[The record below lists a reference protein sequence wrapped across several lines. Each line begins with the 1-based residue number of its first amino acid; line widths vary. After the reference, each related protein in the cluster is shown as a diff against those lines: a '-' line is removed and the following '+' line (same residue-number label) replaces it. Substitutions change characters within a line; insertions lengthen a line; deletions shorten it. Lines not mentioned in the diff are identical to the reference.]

1 MLFQELRLPIRT
13 DLDWLVKL
21 SMKNRAF
28 IALVTIVIMVLGL
41 ISLNMLR
48 RELIPP
54 VELPSV
60 AVTATNPGA
69 SSEQMAQQ
77 VAEPI
82 ERQLTAVD
90 HVTST
95 SSNSGSNFSMI
106 NLEMEYGSDVFRA
119 ASQADTLLNSIE
131 EQLPEGTTTTTLSG
145 GSADIPA
152 MVVTMSSD
160 LSPSELDAGFEQA
173 ARSDIENIPGVARV
187 QLFGTTEE
195 IVRINPDDDALAERD
210 MDRSTITDALDDAGV
225 VLPGGNVTDNDQ
237 SLDISIG
244 KAFDN
249 VDDLAASLLPVEEGT
264 SVPLSD
270 VADIEQTQAEAESV
284 SRTNG
289 KDSITL
295 LVLPSNDA
303 NYIDL
308 SERVLDQLDKAA
320 AQMGSGTEFTV
331 VFDQAEFIED
341 AIAGLATEGM
351 WGLVLAILVIFV
363 FLLSIR
369 PTIITGITIP
379 LSVLFAFVGMLATGT
394 TVNMMSLA
402 GLMITIGRMVDDS
415 IVVIENIMRHLR
427 QASKTESK
435 VKTITRATGEVS
447 SAVISSTLVTVMVFV
462 PILLV
467 EGMAGELF
475 RPFALT
481 VVLAMIGSTLVALT
495 IVPVLAYWFMRN
507 KRIPGDQP
515 APLADTDI
523 GVTTNWLARI
533 YRPVITWTIKSR
545 VSRWV
550 TTLVALAVFV
560 GSILLVPAL
569 KVNLLGD
576 TGMNM
581 HAVTYTAPQGS
592 SLQHTSELSSE
603 IESEL
608 ADLEHVDTVQ
618 ADIGG
623 QAMMGMGPD
632 QASFT
637 VITDPGADQ
646 AAVENRIQRS
656 LDDWFAEHPNAG
668 EFQVEAGDGMMSSDT
683 VDIQLEA
690 LDEDDLGEASN
701 TLTTAF
707 EDLDEVARVES
718 DFEAAQPSLEIAPR
732 EEEIAQY
739 GMTVPEAM
747 AMIASHTTDFPIAKV
762 TIDDNELNVHMNP
775 ASAVDTVEDIEQL
788 DLFGIPLTDIAEVN
802 RVNIAPSITTLNS
815 IRTVTISV
823 TPESTDNVGATTAAL
838 TDTIDNANLPDG
850 VQTELAGV
858 AEEIDTTF
866 QQLALAMGAAILLIY
881 VILVWLLKSLVQP
894 LVLLVAIPFGATGM
908 ILALLLTGTPL
919 GATTLVGMLMLIGI
933 VVTNSIVLMDLINQY
948 RRRDTTLDKAII
960 AGAQNRIRPI
970 IMTAAAT
977 IGAMI
982 PPALGLSGQS
992 SFVSAPMSVAV
1003 IGGLI
1008 ASTLITLIIVPV
1020 LYRMTEGTAENLN
1033 ARQARREQDALG
1045 V

>member
-1 MLFQELRLPIRT
+1 M
-13 DLDWLVKL
+13 DWLVKL

-41 ISLNMLR
+41 VSLNMLR

-54 VELPSV
+54 VELPTV

-69 SSEQMAQQ
+69 SSEQMADQ

-90 HVTST
+90 NVTST
-95 SSNSGSNFSMI
+95 SSTSSSNFSMVT
-106 NLEMEYGSDVFRA
+106 LEMEYGSDVFRA
-119 ASQADTLLNSIE
+119 ASQTDTLLNSLDD
-131 EQLPEGTTTTTLSG
+131 QLPDGTTTTTLSG

-152 MVVTMSSD
+152 MVVTMSSE
-160 LSPSELDAGFEQA
+160 LPAAELDRRFEQS
-173 ARSDIENIPGVARV
+173 ARSDIENIPGIAQV
-187 QLFGTTEE
+187 QLFGANEE
-195 IVRINPDDDALAERD
+195 IVRLSPDDDALEAEGL
-210 MDRSTITDALDDAGV
+210 DRSAIVDALEDAGV
-225 VLPGGNVTDNDQ
+225 VFPGGNVTDDHQ

-244 KAFDN
+244 NAFDD
-249 VDDLAASLLPVEEGT
+249 VDDMAATLIPVDEGA
-264 SVPLSD
+264 PIQLSE
-270 VADIEQTQAEAESV
+270 VAEVEQTEAEAESL

-289 KDSITL
+289 NEAITL

-303 NYIDL
+303 NFIEV
-308 SERVLDQLDKAA
+308 SEQALAEMDEAA
-320 AQMGSGTEFTV
+320 QQMGSGTEFTV

-341 AIAGLATEGM
+341 AIAGLANEGL
-351 WGLVLAILVIFV
+351 WGLALAVLVIFV

-427 QASKTESK
+427 QAPKGESK
-435 VKTITRATGEVS
+435 AKTITRATGEVS
-447 SAVISSTLVTVMVFV
+447 SAVISSTVVTVMVFV

-481 VVLAMIGSTLVALT
+481 VVLAMVGSTIVALT

-507 KRIPGDQP
+507 QRIRGDKAAQMT
-515 APLADTDI
+515 DTDI
-523 GVTTNWLARI
+523 RVTTNWMARL
-533 YRPVITWTIKSR
+533 YRPIIAWTIKSR
-545 VSRWV
+545 GTRW
-550 TTLVALAVFV
+550 TTAVVALGVFV
-560 GSILLVPAL
+560 GSLALVPAL
-569 KVNLLGD
+569 KVNLLAD

-592 SLQHTSELSSE
+592 TLQRTSELSRE
-603 IESEL
+603 LEEEL
-608 ADLEHVDTVQ
+608 AEVEQVDTVQ

-623 QAMMGMGPD
+623 GMMGSGPD

-637 VITDPGADQ
+637 LITDPGADQ
-646 AAVENRIQRS
+646 SEAETNIQS
-656 LDDWFAEHPNAG
+656 TLDAYFEDNPQAG
-668 EFQVEAGDGMMSSDT
+668 EFRLEAGGGMMGSDT
-683 VDIQLEA
+683 VDIQLDA
-690 LDEDDLGEASN
+690 LDEADLAEATE
-701 TLTTAF
+701 TLSATF
-707 EDLDEVARVES
+707 EDLDDVARVES
-718 DFEAAQPSLEIAPR
+718 DFEAAAPSLEIVPIEA
-732 EEEIAQY
+732 EIADY

-747 AMIASHTTDFPIAKV
+747 GLIASHTTDFPVAEV
-762 TIDDNELNVHMNP
+762 TIDDTELNVHMDS
-775 ASAVDTVEDIEQL
+775 ASPVETVEDIEEL

-802 RVNIAPSITTLNS
+802 RVNIAPSVSTINS
-815 IRTVTISV
+815 VRTVTISV
-823 TPESTDNVGATTAAL
+823 TPQSTDDVGAATTALNEAIDQAAL
-838 TDTIDNANLPDG
+838 PEG
-850 VQTELAGV
+850 VQAEVGGV

-866 QQLALAMGAAILLIY
+866 EQLALAMAAAVLLIY
-881 VILVWLLKSLVQP
+881 VVLVWLLKSLIQP

-908 ILALLLTGTPL
+908 ILALLITGTPL

-948 RRRDTTLDKAII
+948 RRRDANLDQAII
-960 AGAQNRIRPI
+960 AGAQNRVRPI

-982 PPALGLSGQS
+982 PPALGLAGQS
-992 SFVSAPMSVAV
+992 SFVSAPMSIAV

-1008 ASTLITLIIVPV
+1008 ASTLITLVIVPV
-1020 LYRMTEGTAENLN
+1020 LYRMTEGTAQRLN
-1033 ARQARREQDALG
+1033 ERQARREQEALTN
-1045 V
+1045 

>member
-1 MLFQELRLPIRT
+1 M
-13 DLDWLVKL
+13 DWLVKL

-41 ISLNMLR
+41 VSLNMLR

-54 VELPSV
+54 VELPTV

-69 SSEQMAQQ
+69 SSEQMADQ

-90 HVTST
+90 NVTST
-95 SSNSGSNFSMI
+95 SSTSSSNFSLVT
-106 NLEMEYGSDVFRA
+106 LEMEYGSDVFRA
-119 ASQADTLLNSIE
+119 ASQTDTLLNSLDD
-131 EQLPEGTTTTTLSG
+131 QLPDGTTTTTLSG

-152 MVVTMSSD
+152 MVVTMSSE
-160 LSPSELDAGFEQA
+160 LPAAELDRRFEQS
-173 ARSDIENIPGVARV
+173 ARSDIENIPGIAQV
-187 QLFGTTEE
+187 QLFGANEE
-195 IVRINPDDDALAERD
+195 IVRLSPDDDALEAEGL
-210 MDRSTITDALDDAGV
+210 DRSAIVDALEDAGV
-225 VLPGGNVTDNDQ
+225 VFPGGNVTDDHQ

-244 KAFDN
+244 NAFDD
-249 VDDLAASLLPVEEGT
+249 VDDMAATLIPVDEGA
-264 SVPLSD
+264 PIQLSE
-270 VADIEQTQAEAESV
+270 VTEVEQTEAEAESL

-289 KDSITL
+289 NEAITL

-303 NYIDL
+303 NFIEV
-308 SERVLDQLDKAA
+308 SEQALAEMDEAA
-320 AQMGSGTEFTV
+320 QQMGSGTEFTV

-341 AIAGLATEGM
+341 AIAGLANEGL
-351 WGLVLAILVIFV
+351 WGLALAVLVIFV

-427 QASKTESK
+427 QAPKGESK
-435 VKTITRATGEVS
+435 AKTITRATGEVS
-447 SAVISSTLVTVMVFV
+447 SAVISSTVVTVMVFV

-481 VVLAMIGSTLVALT
+481 VVLAMVGSTIVALT

-507 KRIPGDQP
+507 QRIRGDKAAQMT
-515 APLADTDI
+515 DTDI
-523 GVTTNWLARI
+523 RVTTNWMARL
-533 YRPVITWTIKSR
+533 YRPIIAWTIKSR
-545 VSRWV
+545 GTRW
-550 TTLVALAVFV
+550 TTAVVALGVFV
-560 GSILLVPAL
+560 GSVALVPAL

-592 SLQHTSELSSE
+592 TLQRTSELSRE
-603 IESEL
+603 LEEEL
-608 ADLEHVDTVQ
+608 AEVEQVDTVQ

-623 QAMMGMGPD
+623 GMMGSGPD

-637 VITDPGADQ
+637 LITDPGADQ
-646 AAVENRIQRS
+646 TEVATNIQAT
-656 LDDWFAEHPNAG
+656 LDAYFEDHPEAG
-668 EFQVEAGDGMMSSDT
+668 EFQLEAGGGMMGSDT

-690 LDEDDLGEASN
+690 LDEADLAEATQ
-701 TLTTAF
+701 TLSATF
-707 EDLDEVARVES
+707 EDLDDVARVES
-718 DFEAAQPSLEIAPR
+718 DFEAAAQSLEIVPI
-732 EEEIAQY
+732 EEEIADY

-747 AMIASHTTDFPIAKV
+747 GLIASHTTDFPVAEV
-762 TIDDNELNVHMNP
+762 TIDDTELNVHMDS
-775 ASAVDTVEDIEQL
+775 ASPVETVEDIEEL

-802 RVNIAPSITTLNS
+802 RVNIAPSVSTINS
-815 IRTVTISV
+815 VRTVTISV
-823 TPESTDNVGATTAAL
+823 TPQSTDDVGAATTALYEAIDQAAL
-838 TDTIDNANLPDG
+838 PEG
-850 VQTELAGV
+850 VQAEVGGV

-866 QQLALAMGAAILLIY
+866 EQLALAMAAAVLLIY
-881 VILVWLLKSLVQP
+881 VVLVWLLKSLIQP

-908 ILALLLTGTPL
+908 ILALLVTGTPL

-948 RRRDTTLDKAII
+948 RRRDANLDQAII
-960 AGAQNRIRPI
+960 AGAQNRVRPI

-982 PPALGLSGQS
+982 PPALGLAGQS
-992 SFVSAPMSVAV
+992 SFVSAPMSIAV
-1003 IGGLI
+1003 IGGLV
-1008 ASTLITLIIVPV
+1008 ASTLITLVIVPV
-1020 LYRMTEGTAENLN
+1020 LYRMTEGTAQRLN
-1033 ARQARREQDALG
+1033 ERQARREKEALTN
-1045 V
+1045 

>member
-1 MLFQELRLPIRT
+1 
-13 DLDWLVKL
+13 
-21 SMKNRAF
+21 MKNRAF

-41 ISLNMLR
+41 VSLNMLR

-54 VELPSV
+54 VELPTI

-69 SSEQMAQQ
+69 SSEQMADQ

-90 HVTST
+90 NVTST
-95 SSNSGSNFSMI
+95 SSTSSSNFSMVT
-106 NLEMEYGSDVFRA
+106 LEMEYGSDVFRA
-119 ASQADTLLNSIE
+119 ASQTDTLLNSLDD
-131 EQLPEGTTTTTLSG
+131 QLPDGTTTTTLSG

-152 MVVTMSSD
+152 MVVTMSSE
-160 LSPSELDAGFEQA
+160 LPAAELDRRFEQS
-173 ARSDIENIPGVARV
+173 ARSDIENIPGIAQV
-187 QLFGTTEE
+187 QLFGANEE
-195 IVRINPDDDALAERD
+195 IVRLSPDDDALEAEGL
-210 MDRSTITDALDDAGV
+210 DRSAIVDALEDAGV
-225 VLPGGNVTDNDQ
+225 VFPGGNVTDDHQ

-244 KAFDN
+244 NAFDD
-249 VDDLAASLLPVEEGT
+249 VDDMAATLIPVDEGA
-264 SVPLSD
+264 PIQLSE
-270 VADIEQTQAEAESV
+270 VTEVEQTEAEAESL

-289 KDSITL
+289 NEAITL

-303 NYIDL
+303 NFIEV
-308 SERVLDQLDKAA
+308 SEQALAEMDEAA
-320 AQMGSGTEFTV
+320 QQMGSGTEFTV

-341 AIAGLATEGM
+341 AIAGLANEGL
-351 WGLVLAILVIFV
+351 WGLALAVLVIFV

-427 QASKTESK
+427 QAPKGESK
-435 VKTITRATGEVS
+435 AKTITRATGEVS
-447 SAVISSTLVTVMVFV
+447 SAVISSTVVTVMVFV

-481 VVLAMIGSTLVALT
+481 VVLAMVGSTIVALT

-507 KRIPGDQP
+507 QRIRGDKAAQMT
-515 APLADTDI
+515 DTDI
-523 GVTTNWLARI
+523 RVTTNWMARL
-533 YRPVITWTIKSR
+533 YRPIIAWTIKSR
-545 VSRWV
+545 GTRW
-550 TTLVALAVFV
+550 TTAVVALGVFV
-560 GSILLVPAL
+560 GSLALVPAL
-569 KVNLLGD
+569 KVNLLAD

-592 SLQHTSELSSE
+592 TLQRTSELSRE
-603 IESEL
+603 LEEEL
-608 ADLEHVDTVQ
+608 AEVEQVDTVQ

-623 QAMMGMGPD
+623 GMMGSGPD

-637 VITDPGADQ
+637 LITDPGADQ
-646 AAVENRIQRS
+646 SEAETNIQS
-656 LDDWFAEHPNAG
+656 TLDAYFEDNPQAG
-668 EFQVEAGDGMMSSDT
+668 EFRLEAGGGMMGSDT
-683 VDIQLEA
+683 VDIQLDA
-690 LDEDDLGEASN
+690 LDEADLAEATE
-701 TLTTAF
+701 TLSATF
-707 EDLDEVARVES
+707 EDLDDVARVES
-718 DFEAAQPSLEIAPR
+718 DFEAAAPSLEIVPI
-732 EEEIAQY
+732 EEEIADY

-747 AMIASHTTDFPIAKV
+747 GLIASHTTDFPVAEV
-762 TIDDNELNVHMNP
+762 TIDDTELNVHMDS
-775 ASAVDTVEDIEQL
+775 ASPVETVEDIEEL

-802 RVNIAPSITTLNS
+802 RVNIAPSVTTINS
-815 IRTVTISV
+815 VRTVTISV
-823 TPESTDNVGATTAAL
+823 TPQSTDDVGAATTALNEAIDQAAL
-838 TDTIDNANLPDG
+838 PEG
-850 VQTELAGV
+850 VQAEVGGV

-866 QQLALAMGAAILLIY
+866 EQLALAMAAAVLLIY
-881 VILVWLLKSLVQP
+881 VVLVWLLKSLIQP

-908 ILALLLTGTPL
+908 ILALLVTGTPL

-948 RRRDTTLDKAII
+948 RRRDANLDQAII
-960 AGAQNRIRPI
+960 AGAQNRVRPI

-982 PPALGLSGQS
+982 PPALGLAGQS
-992 SFVSAPMSVAV
+992 SFVSAPMSIAV
-1003 IGGLI
+1003 IGGLV
-1008 ASTLITLIIVPV
+1008 ASTLITLVIVPV
-1020 LYRMTEGTAENLN
+1020 LYRMTEGTAQRLN
-1033 ARQARREQDALG
+1033 ERQARREKEALTN
-1045 V
+1045 

>member
-1 MLFQELRLPIRT
+1 M
-13 DLDWLVKL
+13 DWLVKL

-90 HVTST
+90 NVTST
-95 SSNSGSNFSMI
+95 SSTSGSNFSMVT
-106 NLEMEYGSDVFRA
+106 LEMDYGSDVFRA
-119 ASQADTLLNSIE
+119 ASQTDTLLNSLE
-131 EQLPEGTTTTTLSG
+131 DQLPDGTTTTTLSG

-152 MVVTMSSD
+152 MVVTMSSE
-160 LSPSELDAGFEQA
+160 LSAAELDRRFEQS
-173 ARSDIENIPGVARV
+173 ARSDIENIPGVAQV
-187 QLFGTTEE
+187 QMFGANEE
-195 IVRINPDDDALAERD
+195 IVRLSPDDDALTEHGL
-210 MDRSTITDALDDAGV
+210 DRAAIVDALEDAGV
-225 VLPGGNVTDNDQ
+225 VMPGGSVTDEHQD
-237 SLDISIG
+237 LDISIG
-244 KAFDN
+244 SAFDD
-249 VDDLAASLLPVEEGT
+249 VDDLAATLIPVDDGT
-264 SVPLSD
+264 PIQLSE
-270 VADIEQTQAEAESV
+270 VADVERTEAEAETL

-289 KDSITL
+289 NEAITL
-295 LVLPSNDA
+295 LVMPSSDA
-303 NYIDL
+303 NFIEL
-308 SERVLDQLDKAA
+308 SEQALAEMDEAA
-320 AQMGSGTEFTV
+320 EQMGANTEFTV

-341 AIAGLATEGM
+341 AIAGLANEGM
-351 WGLVLAILVIFV
+351 WGLVLAVIVIFV

-427 QASKTESK
+427 QAPQGESK
-435 VKTITRATGEVS
+435 AKTITRATGEVS
-447 SAVISSTLVTVMVFV
+447 SAVISSTVVTVMVFV

-481 VVLAMIGSTLVALT
+481 VVLAMIGSTIVALT

-507 KRIPGDQP
+507 QRIRGDQAVQMP
-515 APLADTDI
+515 DTDI
-523 GVTTNWLARI
+523 QVTTNWMARF
-533 YRPVITWTIKSR
+533 YRPIIAWTIKSR
-545 VSRWV
+545 GTRW
-550 TTLVALAVFV
+550 TTAVVALGVFV
-560 GSILLVPAL
+560 GSLALVPAL

-581 HAVTYTAPQGS
+581 HMVTYTAPQGS
-592 SLQHTSELSSE
+592 SLDRTSALAAD
-603 IESEL
+603 IEEEL
-608 ADLEHVDTVQ
+608 AEVEQVDTVQ

-623 QAMMGMGPD
+623 QAMMGMGPE

-637 VITDPGADQ
+637 LITDPGADQ
-646 AAVENRIQRS
+646 TAAEANIQS
-656 LDDWFAEHPNAG
+656 TLDAYFEQHPDAG
-668 EFQVEAGDGMMSSDT
+668 EFQLEAGGGMMGSDT
-683 VDIQLEA
+683 IDVQLDA
-690 LDEDDLGEASN
+690 LDEDDLAEATE
-701 TLTTAF
+701 TLSTAF
-707 EDLDEVARVES
+707 SDLDDVARVES
-718 DFEAAQPSLEIAPR
+718 DFEAAQPSLEIVPL
-732 EEEIAQY
+732 EDEIAEY

-747 AMIASHTTDFPIAKV
+747 GMIASHTTDFPVAEV
-762 TIDDNELNVHMNP
+762 TLDDTELNVHMDS
-775 ASAVDTVEDIEQL
+775 ASAVETVEDIEQL

-802 RVNIAPSITTLNS
+802 RVNIAPSISTLDS
-815 IRTVTISV
+815 IRTITISV
-823 TPESTDNVGATTAAL
+823 TPESSDNVGATTTAL
-838 TDTIDNANLPDG
+838 TDAIDAADLPDG

-858 AEEIDTTF
+858 AEEIDNTF
-866 QQLALAMGAAILLIY
+866 EQLALAMAAAILLIY
-881 VILVWLLKSLVQP
+881 VVLVWLLKSLIQP
-894 LVLLVAIPFGATGM
+894 LILLVAIPFGATGM
-908 ILALLLTGTPL
+908 IVALLITGTPL

-948 RRRDTTLDKAII
+948 RKRDASLNQAIV
-960 AGAQNRIRPI
+960 AGAQNRVRPI

-982 PPALGLSGQS
+982 PPALGLAGQS
-992 SFVSAPMSVAV
+992 SFVSAPMSIAV

-1008 ASTLITLIIVPV
+1008 ASTLITLVIVPV
-1020 LYRMTEGTAENLN
+1020 LYRMTEGTAQRISQ
-1033 ARQARREQDALG
+1033 RQARREQEALNA
-1045 V
+1045 

>member
-1 MLFQELRLPIRT
+1 
-13 DLDWLVKL
+13 
-21 SMKNRAF
+21 MKNRAF

-41 ISLNMLR
+41 VSLNMLR

-54 VELPSV
+54 VELPTI

-69 SSEQMAQQ
+69 SSEQMADQ

-90 HVTST
+90 NVTST
-95 SSNSGSNFSMI
+95 SSTSSSNFSMVT
-106 NLEMEYGSDVFRA
+106 LEMEYGSDVFRA
-119 ASQADTLLNSIE
+119 ASQTDTLLNSLDD
-131 EQLPEGTTTTTLSG
+131 QRPDGTTTTPLSG

-152 MVVTMSSD
+152 MVVTMSSE
-160 LSPSELDAGFEQA
+160 LPAAELDRRFEQS
-173 ARSDIENIPGVARV
+173 ARSDIENIPGIAQV
-187 QLFGTTEE
+187 QLFGANEE
-195 IVRINPDDDALAERD
+195 IVRLSPDDDALEAEGL
-210 MDRSTITDALDDAGV
+210 DRSAIVDALEDAGV
-225 VLPGGNVTDNDQ
+225 VFPGGNVTDDHQ

-244 KAFDN
+244 NAFDD
-249 VDDLAASLLPVEEGT
+249 VDDMAATLIPVDEGA
-264 SVPLSD
+264 PIQLSE
-270 VADIEQTQAEAESV
+270 VTEVEQTEAEAESL

-289 KDSITL
+289 NEAITL

-303 NYIDL
+303 NFIEV
-308 SERVLDQLDKAA
+308 SEQALAEMDEAA
-320 AQMGSGTEFTV
+320 QQMGSGTEFTV

-341 AIAGLATEGM
+341 AIAGLANEGL
-351 WGLVLAILVIFV
+351 WGLALAVLVIFV

-427 QASKTESK
+427 QAPKGESK
-435 VKTITRATGEVS
+435 AKTITRATGEVS
-447 SAVISSTLVTVMVFV
+447 SAVISSTVVTVMVFV

-481 VVLAMIGSTLVALT
+481 VVLAMVGSTIVALT

-507 KRIPGDQP
+507 QRIRGDKAAQMT
-515 APLADTDI
+515 DTDI
-523 GVTTNWLARI
+523 RVTTNWMARL
-533 YRPVITWTIKSR
+533 YRPIIAWTIKSR
-545 VSRWV
+545 GTRW
-550 TTLVALAVFV
+550 TTAVVALGVFV
-560 GSILLVPAL
+560 GSLALVPAL
-569 KVNLLGD
+569 KVNLLAD

-592 SLQHTSELSSE
+592 TLQRTSELSRE
-603 IESEL
+603 LEEEL
-608 ADLEHVDTVQ
+608 AEVEQVDTVQ

-623 QAMMGMGPD
+623 GMMGSGPD

-637 VITDPGADQ
+637 LITDPGADQ
-646 AAVENRIQRS
+646 SEAETNIQS
-656 LDDWFAEHPNAG
+656 TLDAYFEDNPQAG
-668 EFQVEAGDGMMSSDT
+668 EFRLEAGGGMMGSDT
-683 VDIQLEA
+683 VDIQLDA
-690 LDEDDLGEASN
+690 LDEADLAEATQ
-701 TLTTAF
+701 TLSATF
-707 EDLDEVARVES
+707 EDLDDVARVES
-718 DFEAAQPSLEIAPR
+718 DFEAAAQSLEIVPI
-732 EEEIAQY
+732 EEEIADY
-739 GMTVPEAM
+739 GMPVPEAM
-747 AMIASHTTDFPIAKV
+747 GLIASHTTDFPVAEV
-762 TIDDNELNVHMNP
+762 TIDDTELNVHMDS
-775 ASAVDTVEDIEQL
+775 ASPVETVEDIEGL

-802 RVNIAPSITTLNS
+802 RVNIAPSVTTINS
-815 IRTVTISV
+815 VRTVTISV
-823 TPESTDNVGATTAAL
+823 TPQSTDDVGAATTALNEAIDQAAL
-838 TDTIDNANLPDG
+838 PEG
-850 VQTELAGV
+850 VQAEVGGV

-866 QQLALAMGAAILLIY
+866 EQLALAMAAAVLLIY
-881 VILVWLLKSLVQP
+881 VVLVWLLKSLIQP

-908 ILALLLTGTPL
+908 ILALLVTGTPL

-948 RRRDTTLDKAII
+948 RRRDANLDQAII
-960 AGAQNRIRPI
+960 AGAQNRVRPI

-982 PPALGLSGQS
+982 PPALGLAGQS
-992 SFVSAPMSVAV
+992 SFVSAPMSIAV

-1008 ASTLITLIIVPV
+1008 ASTLITLVIVPV
-1020 LYRMTEGTAENLN
+1020 LYRMTEGTAQRLN
-1033 ARQARREQDALG
+1033 ERQARREQEALTN
-1045 V
+1045 

>member
-1 MLFQELRLPIRT
+1 M
-13 DLDWLVKL
+13 DWLVKL

-41 ISLNMLR
+41 VSLNMLR

-54 VELPSV
+54 VELPTI

-69 SSEQMAQQ
+69 SSEQMADQ

-90 HVTST
+90 NVTST
-95 SSNSGSNFSMI
+95 SSTSSSNFSMVT
-106 NLEMEYGSDVFRA
+106 LEMEYGSDVFRA
-119 ASQADTLLNSIE
+119 ASQTDTLLNSLDD
-131 EQLPEGTTTTTLSG
+131 QLPDGTTTTTLSG

-152 MVVTMSSD
+152 MVVTMSSE
-160 LSPSELDAGFEQA
+160 LPAAELDRRFEQS
-173 ARSDIENIPGVARV
+173 ARSDIENIPGIAQV
-187 QLFGTTEE
+187 QLFGANEE
-195 IVRINPDDDALAERD
+195 IVRLSPDDDALEAEGL
-210 MDRSTITDALDDAGV
+210 DRSAIVDALEDAGV
-225 VLPGGNVTDNDQ
+225 VFPGGNVTDDHQ

-244 KAFDN
+244 NAFDD
-249 VDDLAASLLPVEEGT
+249 VDDMAATLIPVDEGA
-264 SVPLSD
+264 PIQLSE
-270 VADIEQTQAEAESV
+270 VTEVKQTEAEAESL

-289 KDSITL
+289 NEAITL

-303 NYIDL
+303 NFIEV
-308 SERVLDQLDKAA
+308 SEQALAEMDEAA
-320 AQMGSGTEFTV
+320 QQMGSGTEFTV

-341 AIAGLATEGM
+341 AIAGLANEGL
-351 WGLVLAILVIFV
+351 WGLALAVLVIFV

-427 QASKTESK
+427 QAPKGESK
-435 VKTITRATGEVS
+435 AKTITRATGEVS
-447 SAVISSTLVTVMVFV
+447 SAVISSTVVTVMVFV

-481 VVLAMIGSTLVALT
+481 VVLAMVGSTIVALT

-507 KRIPGDQP
+507 QRIRGDKAAQMT
-515 APLADTDI
+515 DTDI
-523 GVTTNWLARI
+523 RVTTNWMARL
-533 YRPVITWTIKSR
+533 YRPIIAWTIKSR
-545 VSRWV
+545 GTRW
-550 TTLVALAVFV
+550 TTAVVALGVFV
-560 GSILLVPAL
+560 GSLALVPAL
-569 KVNLLGD
+569 KVNLLAD

-592 SLQHTSELSSE
+592 TLQRTSELSRE
-603 IESEL
+603 LEEEL
-608 ADLEHVDTVQ
+608 AEVEQVDTVQ

-623 QAMMGMGPD
+623 GMMGSGPD

-637 VITDPGADQ
+637 LITDPGADQ
-646 AAVENRIQRS
+646 TEVATNIQAT
-656 LDDWFAEHPNAG
+656 LDAYFEDHPEAG
-668 EFQVEAGDGMMSSDT
+668 EFQLEAGGGMMGSDT

-690 LDEDDLGEASN
+690 LDEADLAEATQ
-701 TLTTAF
+701 TLSATF
-707 EDLDEVARVES
+707 EDLDDVARVES
-718 DFEAAQPSLEIAPR
+718 DFEAAAQSLEIVPI
-732 EEEIAQY
+732 EEEIADY

-747 AMIASHTTDFPIAKV
+747 GLIASHTTDFPVAEV
-762 TIDDNELNVHMNP
+762 TIDDTELNVHMDS
-775 ASAVDTVEDIEQL
+775 ASPVETVEDIEEL
-788 DLFGIPLTDIAEVN
+788 DLFGIPLTNIAEVN
-802 RVNIAPSITTLNS
+802 RVNIAPSVSTINS
-815 IRTVTISV
+815 VRTVTISV
-823 TPESTDNVGATTAAL
+823 TPQSTDDVGAATTALNEAIDQAAL
-838 TDTIDNANLPDG
+838 PEG
-850 VQTELAGV
+850 VQAEVGGV

-866 QQLALAMGAAILLIY
+866 EQLALAMAAAVLLIY
-881 VILVWLLKSLVQP
+881 VVLVWLLKSLIQP

-908 ILALLLTGTPL
+908 ILALLVTGTPL

-948 RRRDTTLDKAII
+948 RRRDANLDQAII
-960 AGAQNRIRPI
+960 AGAQNRVRPI

-982 PPALGLSGQS
+982 PPALGLAGQS
-992 SFVSAPMSVAV
+992 SFVSAPMSIAV

-1008 ASTLITLIIVPV
+1008 ASTLITLVIVPV
-1020 LYRMTEGTAENLN
+1020 LYRMTEGTAQRLN
-1033 ARQARREQDALG
+1033 ERQARREQEALTN
-1045 V
+1045 

>member
-1 MLFQELRLPIRT
+1 M
-13 DLDWLVKL
+13 DWLVKL

-41 ISLNMLR
+41 VSLNMLR

-54 VELPSV
+54 VELPTI

-69 SSEQMAQQ
+69 SSEQMADQ

-90 HVTST
+90 NVTST
-95 SSNSGSNFSMI
+95 SSTSSSNFSMVT
-106 NLEMEYGSDVFRA
+106 LEMEYGSDVFRA
-119 ASQADTLLNSIE
+119 ASQTDTLLNSLDD
-131 EQLPEGTTTTTLSG
+131 QLPDGTTTTTLSG

-152 MVVTMSSD
+152 MVVTMSSE
-160 LSPSELDAGFEQA
+160 LPAAELDRRFEQS
-173 ARSDIENIPGVARV
+173 ARSDIENIPGIAQV
-187 QLFGTTEE
+187 QLFGANEE
-195 IVRINPDDDALAERD
+195 IVRLSPDDDALEAEGL
-210 MDRSTITDALDDAGV
+210 DRSAIVDALEDAGV
-225 VLPGGNVTDNDQ
+225 VFPGGNVTDDHQ

-244 KAFDN
+244 NAFDD
-249 VDDLAASLLPVEEGT
+249 VDDMAATLIPVDEGA
-264 SVPLSD
+264 PIQLSE
-270 VADIEQTQAEAESV
+270 VTEVEQTEAEAESL

-289 KDSITL
+289 NEAITL

-303 NYIDL
+303 NFIEV
-308 SERVLDQLDKAA
+308 SEQALAEMDEAA
-320 AQMGSGTEFTV
+320 QQMGSGTEFTV

-341 AIAGLATEGM
+341 AIAGLANEGL
-351 WGLVLAILVIFV
+351 WGLALAVLVIFV

-427 QASKTESK
+427 QAPKGESK
-435 VKTITRATGEVS
+435 AKTITRATGEVS
-447 SAVISSTLVTVMVFV
+447 SAVISSTVVTVMVFV

-481 VVLAMIGSTLVALT
+481 VVLAMVGSTIVALT

-507 KRIPGDQP
+507 QRIRGDKAAQMT
-515 APLADTDI
+515 DTDI
-523 GVTTNWLARI
+523 RVTTNWMARL
-533 YRPVITWTIKSR
+533 YRPIIAWTIKSR
-545 VSRWV
+545 GTRW
-550 TTLVALAVFV
+550 TTAVVALGVFV
-560 GSILLVPAL
+560 GSVALVPAL

-592 SLQHTSELSSE
+592 TLERTSELSRE
-603 IESEL
+603 LEEEL
-608 ADLEHVDTVQ
+608 AEVEQVDTVQ

-623 QAMMGMGPD
+623 GMMGSGPD

-637 VITDPGADQ
+637 LITDPGADQ
-646 AAVENRIQRS
+646 TEVATNIQAT
-656 LDDWFAEHPNAG
+656 LDAYFEDHPEAG
-668 EFQVEAGDGMMSSDT
+668 EFQLEAGGGMMGSDT

-690 LDEDDLGEASN
+690 LDEADLAEATQ
-701 TLTTAF
+701 TLSATF
-707 EDLDEVARVES
+707 EDLDDVARVES
-718 DFEAAQPSLEIAPR
+718 DFEAAAQSLEIVPI
-732 EEEIAQY
+732 EEEIADY

-747 AMIASHTTDFPIAKV
+747 GLIASHTTDFPVAEV
-762 TIDDNELNVHMNP
+762 TIDDTELNVHMDS
-775 ASAVDTVEDIEQL
+775 ASPVETVEDIEEL

-802 RVNIAPSITTLNS
+802 RVNIAPSVSTINS
-815 IRTVTISV
+815 VRTVTISV
-823 TPESTDNVGATTAAL
+823 TPQSTDDVGAATTALNEAIDQAAL
-838 TDTIDNANLPDG
+838 PEG
-850 VQTELAGV
+850 VQAEVGGV

-866 QQLALAMGAAILLIY
+866 EQLALAMAAAVLLIY
-881 VILVWLLKSLVQP
+881 VVLVWLLKSLIQP

-908 ILALLLTGTPL
+908 ILALLITGTPL

-948 RRRDTTLDKAII
+948 RRRDANLDQAII
-960 AGAQNRIRPI
+960 AGAQNRVRPI

-982 PPALGLSGQS
+982 PPALGLAGQS
-992 SFVSAPMSVAV
+992 SFVSAPMSIAV

-1008 ASTLITLIIVPV
+1008 ASTLITLVIVPV
-1020 LYRMTEGTAENLN
+1020 LYRMTEGTAQRLN
-1033 ARQARREQDALG
+1033 ERQARREQEALTN
-1045 V
+1045 

>member
-1 MLFQELRLPIRT
+1 M
-13 DLDWLVKL
+13 DWLVKL

-41 ISLNMLR
+41 VSLNMLR

-54 VELPSV
+54 VELPTI

-69 SSEQMAQQ
+69 SSEQMADQ

-90 HVTST
+90 NVTST
-95 SSNSGSNFSMI
+95 SSTSSSNFSMVT
-106 NLEMEYGSDVFRA
+106 LEMEYGSDVFRA
-119 ASQADTLLNSIE
+119 ASQTDTLLNSLDD
-131 EQLPEGTTTTTLSG
+131 QLPDGTTTTTLSG

-152 MVVTMSSD
+152 MVVTMSSE
-160 LSPSELDAGFEQA
+160 LPAAELDRRFEQS
-173 ARSDIENIPGVARV
+173 ARSDIENIPGIAQV
-187 QLFGTTEE
+187 QLFGANEE
-195 IVRINPDDDALAERD
+195 IVRLSPDDDALEAEGL
-210 MDRSTITDALDDAGV
+210 DRSAIVDALEDAGV
-225 VLPGGNVTDNDQ
+225 VFPGGNVTDDHQ

-244 KAFDN
+244 NAFDD
-249 VDDLAASLLPVEEGT
+249 VDDMAATLIPVDEGA
-264 SVPLSD
+264 PIQLSE
-270 VADIEQTQAEAESV
+270 VTEVEQTEAEAESL

-289 KDSITL
+289 NEAITL

-303 NYIDL
+303 NFIEV
-308 SERVLDQLDKAA
+308 SEQALAEMDEAA
-320 AQMGSGTEFTV
+320 QQMGSGTEFTV

-341 AIAGLATEGM
+341 AIAGLANEGL
-351 WGLVLAILVIFV
+351 WGLALAVLVIFV

-427 QASKTESK
+427 QAPKGESK
-435 VKTITRATGEVS
+435 AKTITRATGEVS
-447 SAVISSTLVTVMVFV
+447 SAVISSTVVTVMVFV

-481 VVLAMIGSTLVALT
+481 VVLAMVGSTIVALT

-507 KRIPGDQP
+507 QRIRGDKAAQMT
-515 APLADTDI
+515 DTDI
-523 GVTTNWLARI
+523 RVTTNWMARL
-533 YRPVITWTIKSR
+533 YRPIIAWTIKSR
-545 VSRWV
+545 GTRW
-550 TTLVALAVFV
+550 TTAVVALGVFV
-560 GSILLVPAL
+560 GSLALVPAL
-569 KVNLLGD
+569 KVNLLAD

-592 SLQHTSELSSE
+592 TLQRTSELSRE
-603 IESEL
+603 LEEEL
-608 ADLEHVDTVQ
+608 AEVEQVDTVQ

-623 QAMMGMGPD
+623 GMMGSGPD

-637 VITDPGADQ
+637 LITDPGADQ
-646 AAVENRIQRS
+646 SEAETNIQS
-656 LDDWFAEHPNAG
+656 TLDAYFEDNPQAG
-668 EFQVEAGDGMMSSDT
+668 EFRLEAGGGMMGSDT
-683 VDIQLEA
+683 VDIQLDA
-690 LDEDDLGEASN
+690 LDEADLAEATE
-701 TLTTAF
+701 TLSATF
-707 EDLDEVARVES
+707 EDLDDVARVES
-718 DFEAAQPSLEIAPR
+718 DFEAAAQSLEIVPI
-732 EEEIAQY
+732 EEEIADY

-747 AMIASHTTDFPIAKV
+747 GLIASHTTDFPVAEV
-762 TIDDNELNVHMNP
+762 TIDDTELNVHMDS
-775 ASAVDTVEDIEQL
+775 ASPVETVEDIEEL

-802 RVNIAPSITTLNS
+802 RVNIAPSVSTINS
-815 IRTVTISV
+815 VRTVTISV
-823 TPESTDNVGATTAAL
+823 TPQSTDDVGAATTALYEAIDQAAL
-838 TDTIDNANLPDG
+838 PEG
-850 VQTELAGV
+850 VQAEVGGV

-866 QQLALAMGAAILLIY
+866 EQLALAMAAAVLLIY
-881 VILVWLLKSLVQP
+881 VVLVWLLKSLIQP

-908 ILALLLTGTPL
+908 ILALLVTGTPL

-948 RRRDTTLDKAII
+948 RRRDANLDQAII
-960 AGAQNRIRPI
+960 AGAQNRVRPI

-982 PPALGLSGQS
+982 PPALGLAGQS
-992 SFVSAPMSVAV
+992 SFVSAPMSIAV
-1003 IGGLI
+1003 IGGLV
-1008 ASTLITLIIVPV
+1008 ASTLITLVIVPV
-1020 LYRMTEGTAENLN
+1020 LYRMTEGTAQRLN
-1033 ARQARREQDALG
+1033 ERQARREKEALTN
-1045 V
+1045 

>member
-1 MLFQELRLPIRT
+1 
-13 DLDWLVKL
+13 
-21 SMKNRAF
+21 MKNRAF

-41 ISLNMLR
+41 VSLNMLR

-54 VELPSV
+54 VELPTV

-69 SSEQMAQQ
+69 SSEQMADQ

-90 HVTST
+90 NVTST
-95 SSNSGSNFSMI
+95 SSTSSSNFSMVT
-106 NLEMEYGSDVFRA
+106 LEMEYGSDVFRA
-119 ASQADTLLNSIE
+119 ASQTDTLLNSLDD
-131 EQLPEGTTTTTLSG
+131 QLPDGTTTTTLSG

-152 MVVTMSSD
+152 MVVTMSSE
-160 LSPSELDAGFEQA
+160 LPAAELDRRFEQS
-173 ARSDIENIPGVARV
+173 ARSDIENIPGIAQV
-187 QLFGTTEE
+187 QLFGANEE
-195 IVRINPDDDALAERD
+195 IVRLSPDDDALEAEGL
-210 MDRSTITDALDDAGV
+210 DRSAIVDALEDAGV
-225 VLPGGNVTDNDQ
+225 VFPGGNVTDDHQ

-244 KAFDN
+244 NAFDD
-249 VDDLAASLLPVEEGT
+249 VDDMAATLIPVDEGA
-264 SVPLSD
+264 PIQLSE
-270 VADIEQTQAEAESV
+270 VTEVEQTEAEAESL

-289 KDSITL
+289 NEAITL

-303 NYIDL
+303 NFIEV
-308 SERVLDQLDKAA
+308 SEQALAEMDEAA
-320 AQMGSGTEFTV
+320 QQMGSGTEFTV

-341 AIAGLATEGM
+341 AIAGLANEGL
-351 WGLVLAILVIFV
+351 WGLALAVLVIFV

-427 QASKTESK
+427 QAPKGESK
-435 VKTITRATGEVS
+435 AKTITRATGEVS
-447 SAVISSTLVTVMVFV
+447 SAVISSTVVTVMVFV

-481 VVLAMIGSTLVALT
+481 VVLAMVGSTIVALT

-507 KRIPGDQP
+507 QRIRGDKAAQMT
-515 APLADTDI
+515 DTDI
-523 GVTTNWLARI
+523 RVTTNWMARL
-533 YRPVITWTIKSR
+533 YRPIIAWTIKSR
-545 VSRWV
+545 GTRW
-550 TTLVALAVFV
+550 TTAVVALGVFV
-560 GSILLVPAL
+560 GSVALVPAL

-592 SLQHTSELSSE
+592 TLQRTSELSRE
-603 IESEL
+603 LEEEL
-608 ADLEHVDTVQ
+608 AEVEQVDTVQ

-623 QAMMGMGPD
+623 GMMGSGPD

-637 VITDPGADQ
+637 LITDPGADQ
-646 AAVENRIQRS
+646 TEVATNIQAT
-656 LDDWFAEHPNAG
+656 LDAYFEDHPEAG
-668 EFQVEAGDGMMSSDT
+668 EFQLEAGGGMMGSDT

-690 LDEDDLGEASN
+690 LDEADLAEATQ
-701 TLTTAF
+701 TLSATF
-707 EDLDEVARVES
+707 EDLDDVARVES
-718 DFEAAQPSLEIAPR
+718 DFEAAAQSLEIVPI
-732 EEEIAQY
+732 EEEIADY

-747 AMIASHTTDFPIAKV
+747 GLIASHTTDFPVAEV
-762 TIDDNELNVHMNP
+762 TIDDTELNVHMDS
-775 ASAVDTVEDIEQL
+775 ASPVETVEDIEEL

-802 RVNIAPSITTLNS
+802 RVNIAPSVSTINS
-815 IRTVTISV
+815 VRTVTISV
-823 TPESTDNVGATTAAL
+823 TPQSTDDVGAATTALYEAIDQAAL
-838 TDTIDNANLPDG
+838 PEG
-850 VQTELAGV
+850 VQAEVGGV

-866 QQLALAMGAAILLIY
+866 EQLALAMAAAVLLIY
-881 VILVWLLKSLVQP
+881 VVLVWLLKSLIQP

-908 ILALLLTGTPL
+908 ILALLVTGTPL

-948 RRRDTTLDKAII
+948 RRRDANLDQAII
-960 AGAQNRIRPI
+960 AGAQNRVRPI

-982 PPALGLSGQS
+982 PPALGLAGQS
-992 SFVSAPMSVAV
+992 SFVSAPMSIAV
-1003 IGGLI
+1003 IGGLV
-1008 ASTLITLIIVPV
+1008 ASTLITLVIVPV
-1020 LYRMTEGTAENLN
+1020 LYRMTEGTAQRLN
-1033 ARQARREQDALG
+1033 ERQARREKEALTN
-1045 V
+1045 

>member
-1 MLFQELRLPIRT
+1 M
-13 DLDWLVKL
+13 DWLVKL

-41 ISLNMLR
+41 VSLNMLR

-54 VELPSV
+54 VELPTI

-69 SSEQMAQQ
+69 SSEQMADQ

-90 HVTST
+90 NVTST
-95 SSNSGSNFSMI
+95 SSTSSSNFSMVT
-106 NLEMEYGSDVFRA
+106 LEMEYGSDVFRA
-119 ASQADTLLNSIE
+119 ASQTDTLLNSLDD
-131 EQLPEGTTTTTLSG
+131 QLPDGTTTTTLSG

-152 MVVTMSSD
+152 MVVTMSSE
-160 LSPSELDAGFEQA
+160 LPAAELDRRFEQS
-173 ARSDIENIPGVARV
+173 ARSDIENIPGIAQV
-187 QLFGTTEE
+187 QLFGANEE
-195 IVRINPDDDALAERD
+195 IVRLSPDDDALEAEGL
-210 MDRSTITDALDDAGV
+210 DRSAIVDALEDAGV
-225 VLPGGNVTDNDQ
+225 VFPGGNVTDDHQ

-244 KAFDN
+244 NAFDD
-249 VDDLAASLLPVEEGT
+249 VDDMAATLIPVDEGA
-264 SVPLSD
+264 PIQLSE
-270 VADIEQTQAEAESV
+270 VTEVEQTEAEAESL

-289 KDSITL
+289 NEAITL

-303 NYIDL
+303 NFIEV
-308 SERVLDQLDKAA
+308 SEQALAEMDEAA
-320 AQMGSGTEFTV
+320 QQMGSGTEFTV

-341 AIAGLATEGM
+341 AIAGLANEGL
-351 WGLVLAILVIFV
+351 WGLALAVLVIFV

-427 QASKTESK
+427 QAPKGESK
-435 VKTITRATGEVS
+435 AKTITRATGEVS
-447 SAVISSTLVTVMVFV
+447 SAVISSTVVTVMVFV

-481 VVLAMIGSTLVALT
+481 VVLAMVGSTIVALT

-507 KRIPGDQP
+507 QRIRGDKAAQMT
-515 APLADTDI
+515 DTDI
-523 GVTTNWLARI
+523 RVTTNWMARL
-533 YRPVITWTIKSR
+533 YRPIIAWTIKSR
-545 VSRWV
+545 GTRW
-550 TTLVALAVFV
+550 TTAVVALGVFV
-560 GSILLVPAL
+560 GSLALVPAL
-569 KVNLLGD
+569 KVNLLAD

-592 SLQHTSELSSE
+592 TLQRTSELSRE
-603 IESEL
+603 LEEEL
-608 ADLEHVDTVQ
+608 AEVEQVDTVQ

-623 QAMMGMGPD
+623 GMMGSGPD

-637 VITDPGADQ
+637 LITDPGADQ
-646 AAVENRIQRS
+646 TEVATNIQAT
-656 LDDWFAEHPNAG
+656 LDAYFEDHPEAG
-668 EFQVEAGDGMMSSDT
+668 EFQLEAGGGMMGSDT

-690 LDEDDLGEASN
+690 LDEADLAEATQ
-701 TLTTAF
+701 TLSATF
-707 EDLDEVARVES
+707 EDLDDVARVES
-718 DFEAAQPSLEIAPR
+718 DFEAAAQSLEIVPI
-732 EEEIAQY
+732 EEEIADY

-747 AMIASHTTDFPIAKV
+747 GLIASHTTDFPVAEV
-762 TIDDNELNVHMNP
+762 TIDDTELNVHMDS
-775 ASAVDTVEDIEQL
+775 ASPVETVEDIEGL

-802 RVNIAPSITTLNS
+802 RVNIAPSVSTINS
-815 IRTVTISV
+815 VRTVTISV
-823 TPESTDNVGATTAAL
+823 TPQSTDDVGAATTALNEAIDQAAL
-838 TDTIDNANLPDG
+838 PEG
-850 VQTELAGV
+850 VQAEVGGV

-866 QQLALAMGAAILLIY
+866 EQLALAMAAAVLLIY
-881 VILVWLLKSLVQP
+881 VVLVWLLKSLIQP

-908 ILALLLTGTPL
+908 ILALLITGTPL

-948 RRRDTTLDKAII
+948 RRRDANLDQAII
-960 AGAQNRIRPI
+960 AGAQNRVRPI

-982 PPALGLSGQS
+982 PPALGLAGQS
-992 SFVSAPMSVAV
+992 SFVSAPMSIAV
-1003 IGGLI
+1003 IGGLV
-1008 ASTLITLIIVPV
+1008 ASTLITLVIVPV
-1020 LYRMTEGTAENLN
+1020 LYRMTEGTAQRLN
-1033 ARQARREQDALG
+1033 ERQARREKEALTN
-1045 V
+1045 

>member
-1 MLFQELRLPIRT
+1 M
-13 DLDWLVKL
+13 DWLVKL

-41 ISLNMLR
+41 VSLNMLR

-54 VELPSV
+54 VELPTV

-69 SSEQMAQQ
+69 SSEQMADQ

-90 HVTST
+90 NVTST
-95 SSNSGSNFSMI
+95 SSTSSSNFSMVT
-106 NLEMEYGSDVFRA
+106 LEMEYGSDVFRA
-119 ASQADTLLNSIE
+119 ASQTDTLLNSLDD
-131 EQLPEGTTTTTLSG
+131 QLPDGTTTTTLSG

-152 MVVTMSSD
+152 MVVTMSSE
-160 LSPSELDAGFEQA
+160 LPAAELDRRFEQS
-173 ARSDIENIPGVARV
+173 ARSDIENIPGIAQV
-187 QLFGTTEE
+187 QLFGANEE
-195 IVRINPDDDALAERD
+195 IVRLSPDDDALEAEGL
-210 MDRSTITDALDDAGV
+210 DRSAIVDALEDAGV
-225 VLPGGNVTDNDQ
+225 VFPGGNVTDDHQ

-244 KAFDN
+244 NAFDDVN
-249 VDDLAASLLPVEEGT
+249 DMAATLIPVDEGA
-264 SVPLSD
+264 PIQLSE
-270 VADIEQTQAEAESV
+270 VAEVEQTEAEAESL

-289 KDSITL
+289 NEAITL

-303 NYIDL
+303 NFIEV
-308 SERVLDQLDKAA
+308 SEQALAEMDEAA
-320 AQMGSGTEFTV
+320 QQMGSGTEFTV

-341 AIAGLATEGM
+341 AIAGLANEGL
-351 WGLVLAILVIFV
+351 WGLALAVLVIFV

-427 QASKTESK
+427 QAPKGESK
-435 VKTITRATGEVS
+435 AKTITRATGEVS
-447 SAVISSTLVTVMVFV
+447 SAVISSTVVTVMVFV

-481 VVLAMIGSTLVALT
+481 VVLAMVGSTIVALT

-507 KRIPGDQP
+507 QRIRGDKAAQMT
-515 APLADTDI
+515 DTDI
-523 GVTTNWLARI
+523 RVTTNWMARL
-533 YRPVITWTIKSR
+533 YRPIIAWTIKSR
-545 VSRWV
+545 GTRW
-550 TTLVALAVFV
+550 TTAVVALGVFV
-560 GSILLVPAL
+560 GSLALVPAL
-569 KVNLLGD
+569 KVNLLAD

-592 SLQHTSELSSE
+592 TLERTSELSRE
-603 IESEL
+603 LEEEL
-608 ADLEHVDTVQ
+608 AEVEQVDTVQ

-623 QAMMGMGPD
+623 GMMGSGPD

-637 VITDPGADQ
+637 LITDPGADQ
-646 AAVENRIQRS
+646 SEAETNIQS
-656 LDDWFAEHPNAG
+656 TLDAYFEDNPQAG
-668 EFQVEAGDGMMSSDT
+668 EFRLEAGGGMMGSDT
-683 VDIQLEA
+683 VDIQLDA
-690 LDEDDLGEASN
+690 LDEADLAEATE
-701 TLTTAF
+701 TLSATF
-707 EDLDEVARVES
+707 EDLDDVARVES
-718 DFEAAQPSLEIAPR
+718 DFEAAAPSLEIVPIEA
-732 EEEIAQY
+732 EIADY

-747 AMIASHTTDFPIAKV
+747 GLIASHTTDFPVAEV
-762 TIDDNELNVHMNP
+762 TIDDTELNVHMDS
-775 ASAVDTVEDIEQL
+775 ASPVETVEDIEEL

-802 RVNIAPSITTLNS
+802 RVNIAPSVSTINS
-815 IRTVTISV
+815 VRTVTISV
-823 TPESTDNVGATTAAL
+823 TPQSTDDVGAATTALNEAIDQAAL
-838 TDTIDNANLPDG
+838 PEG
-850 VQTELAGV
+850 VQAEVGGV

-866 QQLALAMGAAILLIY
+866 EQLALAMAAAVLLIY
-881 VILVWLLKSLVQP
+881 VVLVWLLKSLIQP

-908 ILALLLTGTPL
+908 ILALLITGTPL

-948 RRRDTTLDKAII
+948 RRRDANLDQATI
-960 AGAQNRIRPI
+960 AGAQNRVRPI

-982 PPALGLSGQS
+982 PPALGLAGQS
-992 SFVSAPMSVAV
+992 SFVSAPMSIAV

-1008 ASTLITLIIVPV
+1008 ASTLITLVIVPV
-1020 LYRMTEGTAENLN
+1020 LYRMTEGTAQRLN
-1033 ARQARREQDALG
+1033 ERQARREQEALTN
-1045 V
+1045 

>member
-1 MLFQELRLPIRT
+1 
-13 DLDWLVKL
+13 
-21 SMKNRAF
+21 MKNRAF

-41 ISLNMLR
+41 VSLNMLR

-54 VELPSV
+54 VELPTV

-69 SSEQMAQQ
+69 SSEQMADQ

-90 HVTST
+90 NVTST
-95 SSNSGSNFSMI
+95 SSTSSSNFSMVT
-106 NLEMEYGSDVFRA
+106 LEMEYGSDVFRA
-119 ASQADTLLNSIE
+119 ASQTDTLLNSLDD
-131 EQLPEGTTTTTLSG
+131 QLPDGTTTTTLSG

-152 MVVTMSSD
+152 MVVTMSSE
-160 LSPSELDAGFEQA
+160 LPAAELDRRFEQS
-173 ARSDIENIPGVARV
+173 ARSDIENIPGIAQV
-187 QLFGTTEE
+187 QLFGANEE
-195 IVRINPDDDALAERD
+195 IVRLSPDDDALEAEGL
-210 MDRSTITDALDDAGV
+210 DRSAIVDALEDAGV
-225 VLPGGNVTDNDQ
+225 VFPGGNVTDDHQ

-244 KAFDN
+244 NAFDD
-249 VDDLAASLLPVEEGT
+249 VDDMAATLIPVDEGA
-264 SVPLSD
+264 PIQLSE
-270 VADIEQTQAEAESV
+270 VTEVEQTEAEAESL

-289 KDSITL
+289 NEAITL

-303 NYIDL
+303 NFIEV
-308 SERVLDQLDKAA
+308 SEQALAEMDEAA
-320 AQMGSGTEFTV
+320 QQMGSGTEFTV

-341 AIAGLATEGM
+341 AIAGLANEGL
-351 WGLVLAILVIFV
+351 WGLALAVLVIFV

-427 QASKTESK
+427 QAPKGESK
-435 VKTITRATGEVS
+435 AKTITRATGEVS
-447 SAVISSTLVTVMVFV
+447 SAVISSTVVTVMVFV

-481 VVLAMIGSTLVALT
+481 VVLAMVGSTIVALT

-507 KRIPGDQP
+507 QRIRGDKAAQMT
-515 APLADTDI
+515 DTDI
-523 GVTTNWLARI
+523 RVTTNWMARL
-533 YRPVITWTIKSR
+533 YRPIIAWTIKSR
-545 VSRWV
+545 GTRW
-550 TTLVALAVFV
+550 TTAVVALGVFV
-560 GSILLVPAL
+560 GSLALVPAL
-569 KVNLLGD
+569 KVNLLAD

-592 SLQHTSELSSE
+592 TLERTSELSRE
-603 IESEL
+603 LEEEL
-608 ADLEHVDTVQ
+608 AEVEQVDTVQ

-623 QAMMGMGPD
+623 GMMGSGPD

-637 VITDPGADQ
+637 LITDPGADQ
-646 AAVENRIQRS
+646 SEAETNIQS
-656 LDDWFAEHPNAG
+656 TLDAYFEDNPQAG
-668 EFQVEAGDGMMSSDT
+668 EFRLEAGGGMMGSDT
-683 VDIQLEA
+683 VDIQLDA
-690 LDEDDLGEASN
+690 LDEADLAEATE
-701 TLTTAF
+701 TLSATF
-707 EDLDEVARVES
+707 EDLDDVARVES
-718 DFEAAQPSLEIAPR
+718 DFEAAAPSLEIVPIEA
-732 EEEIAQY
+732 EIADY

-747 AMIASHTTDFPIAKV
+747 GLIASHTTDFPVAEV
-762 TIDDNELNVHMNP
+762 TIDDTELNVHMDS
-775 ASAVDTVEDIEQL
+775 ASPVETVEDIEEL

-802 RVNIAPSITTLNS
+802 RVNIAPSVSTINS
-815 IRTVTISV
+815 VRTVTISV
-823 TPESTDNVGATTAAL
+823 TPQSTDDVGAATTALNEAIDQAAL
-838 TDTIDNANLPDG
+838 PEG
-850 VQTELAGV
+850 VQAEVGGV

-866 QQLALAMGAAILLIY
+866 EQLALAMAAAVLLIY
-881 VILVWLLKSLVQP
+881 VVLVWLLKSLIQP

-908 ILALLLTGTPL
+908 ILALLITGTPL

-948 RRRDTTLDKAII
+948 RRRDANLDQATI
-960 AGAQNRIRPI
+960 AGAQNRVRPI

-982 PPALGLSGQS
+982 PPALGLAGQS
-992 SFVSAPMSVAV
+992 SFVSAPMSIAV

-1008 ASTLITLIIVPV
+1008 ASTLITLVIVPV
-1020 LYRMTEGTAENLN
+1020 LYRMTEGTAQRLN
-1033 ARQARREQDALG
+1033 ERQARREQEALTN
-1045 V
+1045 

>member
-1 MLFQELRLPIRT
+1 M
-13 DLDWLVKL
+13 DWLVKL

-41 ISLNMLR
+41 VSLNMLR

-54 VELPSV
+54 VELPTI

-69 SSEQMAQQ
+69 SSEQMADQ

-90 HVTST
+90 NVTST
-95 SSNSGSNFSMI
+95 SSTSSSNFSMVT
-106 NLEMEYGSDVFRA
+106 LEMEYGSDVFRA
-119 ASQADTLLNSIE
+119 ASQTDTLLNSLDD
-131 EQLPEGTTTTTLSG
+131 QLPDGTTTTTLSG

-152 MVVTMSSD
+152 MVVTMSSE
-160 LSPSELDAGFEQA
+160 LPAAELDRRFEQS
-173 ARSDIENIPGVARV
+173 ARSDIENIPGIAQV
-187 QLFGTTEE
+187 QLFGANEE
-195 IVRINPDDDALAERD
+195 IVRLSPDDDALEAEGL
-210 MDRSTITDALDDAGV
+210 DRSAIVDALEDAGV
-225 VLPGGNVTDNDQ
+225 VFPGGNVTDDHQ

-244 KAFDN
+244 NAFDD
-249 VDDLAASLLPVEEGT
+249 VDDMAATLIPVDEGA
-264 SVPLSD
+264 PIQLSE
-270 VADIEQTQAEAESV
+270 VTEVEQTEAEAESL

-289 KDSITL
+289 NEAITL

-303 NYIDL
+303 NFIEV
-308 SERVLDQLDKAA
+308 SEQALAEMDEAA
-320 AQMGSGTEFTV
+320 QQMGSGTEFTV

-341 AIAGLATEGM
+341 AIAGLANEGL
-351 WGLVLAILVIFV
+351 WGLALAVLVIFV

-427 QASKTESK
+427 QAPKGESK
-435 VKTITRATGEVS
+435 AKTITRATGEVS
-447 SAVISSTLVTVMVFV
+447 SAVISSTVVTVMVFV

-481 VVLAMIGSTLVALT
+481 VVLAMVGSTIVALT

-507 KRIPGDQP
+507 QRIRGDKAAQMT
-515 APLADTDI
+515 DTDI
-523 GVTTNWLARI
+523 RVTTNWMARL
-533 YRPVITWTIKSR
+533 YRPIIAWTIKSR
-545 VSRWV
+545 GTRW
-550 TTLVALAVFV
+550 TTAVVALGVFV
-560 GSILLVPAL
+560 GSLALVPAL
-569 KVNLLGD
+569 KVNLLAD

-592 SLQHTSELSSE
+592 TLQRTSELSRE
-603 IESEL
+603 LEEEL
-608 ADLEHVDTVQ
+608 AEVEQVDTVQ

-623 QAMMGMGPD
+623 GMMGSGPD

-637 VITDPGADQ
+637 LITDPGADQ
-646 AAVENRIQRS
+646 SEAETNIQS
-656 LDDWFAEHPNAG
+656 TLDAYFEDNPQAG
-668 EFQVEAGDGMMSSDT
+668 EFRLEAGGGMMGSDT
-683 VDIQLEA
+683 VDIQLDA
-690 LDEDDLGEASN
+690 LDEADLAEATE
-701 TLTTAF
+701 TLSATF
-707 EDLDEVARVES
+707 EDLDDVARVES
-718 DFEAAQPSLEIAPR
+718 DFEAAAPSLEIVPI
-732 EEEIAQY
+732 EEEIADY

-747 AMIASHTTDFPIAKV
+747 GLIASHTTDFPVAEV
-762 TIDDNELNVHMNP
+762 TIDDTELNVHMDS
-775 ASAVDTVEDIEQL
+775 ASPVETVEDIEEL
-788 DLFGIPLTDIAEVN
+788 DLFGIPLTNIAEVN
-802 RVNIAPSITTLNS
+802 RVNIAPSVTTINS
-815 IRTVTISV
+815 VRTVTISV
-823 TPESTDNVGATTAAL
+823 TPQSTDDVGAATTALNEAIDQAAL
-838 TDTIDNANLPDG
+838 PEG
-850 VQTELAGV
+850 VQAEVGGV

-866 QQLALAMGAAILLIY
+866 EQLALAMAAAVLLIY
-881 VILVWLLKSLVQP
+881 VVLVWLLKSLIQP

-908 ILALLLTGTPL
+908 ILALLVTGTPL

-948 RRRDTTLDKAII
+948 RRRDANLDQAII
-960 AGAQNRIRPI
+960 AGAQNRVRPI

-982 PPALGLSGQS
+982 PPALGLAGQS
-992 SFVSAPMSVAV
+992 SFVSAPMSIAV
-1003 IGGLI
+1003 IGGLV
-1008 ASTLITLIIVPV
+1008 ASTLITLVIVPV
-1020 LYRMTEGTAENLN
+1020 LYRMTEGTAQRLN
-1033 ARQARREQDALG
+1033 ERQARREKEALTN
-1045 V
+1045 

>member
-1 MLFQELRLPIRT
+1 M
-13 DLDWLVKL
+13 DWLVKL

-41 ISLNMLR
+41 VSLNMLR

-54 VELPSV
+54 VELPTV

-69 SSEQMAQQ
+69 SSEQMADQ

-90 HVTST
+90 NVTST
-95 SSNSGSNFSMI
+95 SSTSSSNFSMVT
-106 NLEMEYGSDVFRA
+106 LEMEYGSDVFRA
-119 ASQADTLLNSIE
+119 ASQTDTLLNSLDD
-131 EQLPEGTTTTTLSG
+131 QLPDGTTTTTLSG

-152 MVVTMSSD
+152 MVVTMSSE
-160 LSPSELDAGFEQA
+160 LPAAELDRRFEQS
-173 ARSDIENIPGVARV
+173 ARSDIENIPGIAQV
-187 QLFGTTEE
+187 QLFGANEE
-195 IVRINPDDDALAERD
+195 IVRLSPDDEALEAEGLDRSAIVDALE
-210 MDRSTITDALDDAGV
+210 DAGV
-225 VLPGGNVTDNDQ
+225 VFPGGNVTDDHQ

-244 KAFDN
+244 NAFDD
-249 VDDLAASLLPVEEGT
+249 VDDMAATLIPVDEGA
-264 SVPLSD
+264 PIQLSE
-270 VADIEQTQAEAESV
+270 VAEVEQTEAEAESL

-289 KDSITL
+289 NEAITL

-303 NYIDL
+303 NFIEV
-308 SERVLDQLDKAA
+308 SEQALTEMDEAA
-320 AQMGSGTEFTV
+320 QQMGSATEFTV

-341 AIAGLATEGM
+341 AIAGLANEGL
-351 WGLVLAILVIFV
+351 WGLALAVLVIFV

-427 QASKTESK
+427 QAPKGESK
-435 VKTITRATGEVS
+435 AKTITRATGEVS
-447 SAVISSTLVTVMVFV
+447 SAVISSTVVTVMVFV

-481 VVLAMIGSTLVALT
+481 VVLAMVGSTIVALT

-507 KRIPGDQP
+507 QRIRGDKAAQMT
-515 APLADTDI
+515 DTDI
-523 GVTTNWLARI
+523 RVTTNWMARL
-533 YRPVITWTIKSR
+533 YRPIIAWTIQSR
-545 VSRWV
+545 GTRW
-550 TTLVALAVFV
+550 TTAVVALGVFV
-560 GSILLVPAL
+560 GSVALVPAL

-592 SLQHTSELSSE
+592 TLERTSELSRE
-603 IESEL
+603 LEEEL
-608 ADLEHVDTVQ
+608 AEVEQVDTVQ

-623 QAMMGMGPD
+623 GMMGSGPD

-637 VITDPGADQ
+637 LITDPGADQ
-646 AAVENRIQRS
+646 SEAETNIQS
-656 LDDWFAEHPNAG
+656 TLDAYFEDNPQAG
-668 EFQVEAGDGMMSSDT
+668 EFRLEAGGGMMGSDT
-683 VDIQLEA
+683 VDIQLDA
-690 LDEDDLGEASN
+690 LDEADLAEATE
-701 TLTTAF
+701 TLSATF
-707 EDLDEVARVES
+707 EDLDDVARVES
-718 DFEAAQPSLEIAPR
+718 DFEAAAPSLEIVPI
-732 EEEIAQY
+732 EEEIADY

-747 AMIASHTTDFPIAKV
+747 GLIASHTTDFPVAEV
-762 TIDDNELNVHMNP
+762 TIDDTELNVHMDS
-775 ASAVDTVEDIEQL
+775 ASPVETVEDIEEL

-802 RVNIAPSITTLNS
+802 RVNIAPSVSTINS
-815 IRTVTISV
+815 VRTVTISV
-823 TPESTDNVGATTAAL
+823 TPQSTDDVGAATTALNEAIDQAAL
-838 TDTIDNANLPDG
+838 PEG
-850 VQTELAGV
+850 VQAEVGGV

-866 QQLALAMGAAILLIY
+866 EQLALAMAAAVLLIY
-881 VILVWLLKSLVQP
+881 VVLVWLLKSLIQP

-908 ILALLLTGTPL
+908 ILALLITGTPL

-948 RRRDTTLDKAII
+948 RRRDANLDQAII
-960 AGAQNRIRPI
+960 AGAQNRVRPI

-982 PPALGLSGQS
+982 PPALGLAGQS
-992 SFVSAPMSVAV
+992 SFVSAPMSIAV

-1008 ASTLITLIIVPV
+1008 ASTLITLVIVPV
-1020 LYRMTEGTAENLN
+1020 LYRMTEGTAQRLN
-1033 ARQARREQDALG
+1033 ERQARREQEALTN
-1045 V
+1045 

>member
-1 MLFQELRLPIRT
+1 M
-13 DLDWLVKL
+13 DWLVKL

-41 ISLNMLR
+41 VSLNMLR

-54 VELPSV
+54 VELPTV

-69 SSEQMAQQ
+69 SSEQMADQ

-90 HVTST
+90 NVTST
-95 SSNSGSNFSMI
+95 SSTSSSNFSMVT
-106 NLEMEYGSDVFRA
+106 LEMEYGSDVFRA
-119 ASQADTLLNSIE
+119 ASQTDTLLNSLDD
-131 EQLPEGTTTTTLSG
+131 QLPDGTTTTTLSG

-152 MVVTMSSD
+152 MVVTMSSE
-160 LSPSELDAGFEQA
+160 LPAAELDRRFEQS
-173 ARSDIENIPGVARV
+173 ARSDIENIPGIAQV
-187 QLFGTTEE
+187 QLFGANEE
-195 IVRINPDDDALAERD
+195 IVRLSPDDDALEAEGL
-210 MDRSTITDALDDAGV
+210 DRSAIVDALEDAGV
-225 VLPGGNVTDNDQ
+225 VFPGGNVTDDHQ

-244 KAFDN
+244 NAFDD
-249 VDDLAASLLPVEEGT
+249 VDDMAATLIPVDEGA
-264 SVPLSD
+264 PIQLSE
-270 VADIEQTQAEAESV
+270 VAEVEQTEAEAESL

-289 KDSITL
+289 NEAITL

-303 NYIDL
+303 NFIEV
-308 SERVLDQLDKAA
+308 SEQALAEMDEAA
-320 AQMGSGTEFTV
+320 QQMGSGTEFTV

-341 AIAGLATEGM
+341 AIAGLANEGL
-351 WGLVLAILVIFV
+351 WGLALAVLVIFV

-427 QASKTESK
+427 QAPKGESK
-435 VKTITRATGEVS
+435 AKTITRATGEVS
-447 SAVISSTLVTVMVFV
+447 SAVISSTVVTVMVFV

-481 VVLAMIGSTLVALT
+481 VVLAMVGSTIVALT

-507 KRIPGDQP
+507 QRIRGDKAAQMT
-515 APLADTDI
+515 DTDI
-523 GVTTNWLARI
+523 RVTTNWMARL
-533 YRPVITWTIKSR
+533 YRPIIAWTIKSR
-545 VSRWV
+545 GTRW
-550 TTLVALAVFV
+550 TTAVVALGVFV
-560 GSILLVPAL
+560 GSVALVPAL
-569 KVNLLGD
+569 KVNLLAD

-592 SLQHTSELSSE
+592 TLQRTSELSRE
-603 IESEL
+603 LEEEL
-608 ADLEHVDTVQ
+608 AEVEQVDTVQ

-623 QAMMGMGPD
+623 GMMGSGPD

-637 VITDPGADQ
+637 LITDPGADQ
-646 AAVENRIQRS
+646 SEAETNIQS
-656 LDDWFAEHPNAG
+656 TLDAYFEDHPEAG
-668 EFQVEAGDGMMSSDT
+668 EFQLEAGGGMMGSDT
-683 VDIQLEA
+683 VDIQLDA
-690 LDEDDLGEASN
+690 LDEADLAEATE
-701 TLTTAF
+701 TLSATF
-707 EDLDEVARVES
+707 EDLDDVARVES
-718 DFEAAQPSLEIAPR
+718 DFEAAAPSLEIVPI
-732 EEEIAQY
+732 EEEIADY

-747 AMIASHTTDFPIAKV
+747 GLIASHTTDFPVAEV
-762 TIDDNELNVHMNP
+762 TIDDTELNVHMDS
-775 ASAVDTVEDIEQL
+775 ASPVETVEDIEEL

-802 RVNIAPSITTLNS
+802 RVNIAPSVSTINS
-815 IRTVTISV
+815 VRTVTISV
-823 TPESTDNVGATTAAL
+823 TPQSTDDVGAATTALNEAIDQAAL
-838 TDTIDNANLPDG
+838 PEG
-850 VQTELAGV
+850 VQAEVGGV

-866 QQLALAMGAAILLIY
+866 EQLALAMAAAVLLIY
-881 VILVWLLKSLVQP
+881 VVLVWLLKSLIQP

-908 ILALLLTGTPL
+908 ILALLITGTPL

-948 RRRDTTLDKAII
+948 RRRDANLDQAII
-960 AGAQNRIRPI
+960 AGAQNRVRPI

-982 PPALGLSGQS
+982 PPALGLAGQS
-992 SFVSAPMSVAV
+992 SFVSAPMSIAV

-1008 ASTLITLIIVPV
+1008 ASTLITLVIVPV
-1020 LYRMTEGTAENLN
+1020 LYRMTEGTAQRLN
-1033 ARQARREQDALG
+1033 ERQARREQEALTN
-1045 V
+1045 

>member
-1 MLFQELRLPIRT
+1 M
-13 DLDWLVKL
+13 DWLVKL

-41 ISLNMLR
+41 VSLNMLR

-54 VELPSV
+54 VELPTV

-69 SSEQMAQQ
+69 SSEQMADQ

-90 HVTST
+90 NVTST
-95 SSNSGSNFSMI
+95 SSTSSSNFSMVT
-106 NLEMEYGSDVFRA
+106 LEMEYGSDVFRA
-119 ASQADTLLNSIE
+119 ASQTDTLLNSLDD
-131 EQLPEGTTTTTLSG
+131 QLPDGTTTTTLSG

-152 MVVTMSSD
+152 MVVTMSSE
-160 LSPSELDAGFEQA
+160 LPAAELDRRFEQS
-173 ARSDIENIPGVARV
+173 ARSDIENIPGIAQV
-187 QLFGTTEE
+187 QLFGANEE
-195 IVRINPDDDALAERD
+195 IVRLSPDDDALEAEGL
-210 MDRSTITDALDDAGV
+210 DRSAIVDALEDAGV
-225 VLPGGNVTDNDQ
+225 VFPGGNVTDDHQ

-244 KAFDN
+244 NAFDD
-249 VDDLAASLLPVEEGT
+249 VDDMAATLIPVDEGA
-264 SVPLSD
+264 PIQLSE
-270 VADIEQTQAEAESV
+270 VTEVEQTEAEAESL

-289 KDSITL
+289 NEAITL

-303 NYIDL
+303 NFIEV
-308 SERVLDQLDKAA
+308 SEQALAEMDEAA
-320 AQMGSGTEFTV
+320 QQMGSGTEFTV

-341 AIAGLATEGM
+341 AIAGLANEGL
-351 WGLVLAILVIFV
+351 WGLALAVLVIFV

-427 QASKTESK
+427 QAPKGESK
-435 VKTITRATGEVS
+435 AKTITRATGEVS
-447 SAVISSTLVTVMVFV
+447 SAVISSTVVTVMVFV

-481 VVLAMIGSTLVALT
+481 VVLAMVGSTIVALT

-507 KRIPGDQP
+507 QRIRGDKAAQMT
-515 APLADTDI
+515 DTDI
-523 GVTTNWLARI
+523 RVTTNWMARL
-533 YRPVITWTIKSR
+533 YRPIIAWTIKSR
-545 VSRWV
+545 GTRW
-550 TTLVALAVFV
+550 TTAVVALGVFV
-560 GSILLVPAL
+560 GSLALVPAL
-569 KVNLLGD
+569 KVNLLAD

-592 SLQHTSELSSE
+592 TLERTSELSRE
-603 IESEL
+603 LEEEL
-608 ADLEHVDTVQ
+608 AEVEQVDTVQ

-623 QAMMGMGPD
+623 GMMGSGPD

-637 VITDPGADQ
+637 LITDPGADQ
-646 AAVENRIQRS
+646 SEAETNIQS
-656 LDDWFAEHPNAG
+656 TLDAYFEDNPQAG
-668 EFQVEAGDGMMSSDT
+668 EFRLEAGGGMMGSDT
-683 VDIQLEA
+683 VDIQLDA
-690 LDEDDLGEASN
+690 LDEADLAEATE
-701 TLTTAF
+701 TLSATF
-707 EDLDEVARVES
+707 EDLDDVARVES
-718 DFEAAQPSLEIAPR
+718 DFEAAAPSLEIVPIEA
-732 EEEIAQY
+732 EIADY

-747 AMIASHTTDFPIAKV
+747 GLIASHTTDFPVAEV
-762 TIDDNELNVHMNP
+762 TIDDTELNVHMDS
-775 ASAVDTVEDIEQL
+775 ASPVETVEDIEEL

-802 RVNIAPSITTLNS
+802 RVNIAPSVSTINS
-815 IRTVTISV
+815 VRTVTISV
-823 TPESTDNVGATTAAL
+823 TPQSTDDVGAATTALNEAIDQAAL
-838 TDTIDNANLPDG
+838 PEG
-850 VQTELAGV
+850 VQAEVGGV

-866 QQLALAMGAAILLIY
+866 EQLALAMAAAVLLIY
-881 VILVWLLKSLVQP
+881 VVLVWLLKSLIQP

-908 ILALLLTGTPL
+908 ILALLITGTPL

-948 RRRDTTLDKAII
+948 RRRDANLDQATI
-960 AGAQNRIRPI
+960 AGAQNRVRPI

-982 PPALGLSGQS
+982 PPALGLAGQS
-992 SFVSAPMSVAV
+992 SFVSAPMSIAV

-1008 ASTLITLIIVPV
+1008 ASTLITLVIVPV
-1020 LYRMTEGTAENLN
+1020 LYRMTEGTAQRLN
-1033 ARQARREQDALG
+1033 ERQARREQEALTN
-1045 V
+1045 

>member
-1 MLFQELRLPIRT
+1 M
-13 DLDWLVKL
+13 DWLVKL

-41 ISLNMLR
+41 VSLNMLR
-48 RELIPP
+48 RELVPP
-54 VELPSV
+54 VELPTV

-69 SSEQMAQQ
+69 SSEQMAGQ

-90 HVTST
+90 NVTST
-95 SSNSGSNFSMI
+95 SSTSSSNFSMVT
-106 NLEMEYGSDVFRA
+106 LEMEYGSDVFRA
-119 ASQADTLLNSIE
+119 ASQTDTLLNSLDD
-131 EQLPEGTTTTTLSG
+131 QLPDGTTTTTLSG

-152 MVVTMSSD
+152 MVVTMSSE
-160 LSPSELDAGFEQA
+160 LPAAELDRRFEQS
-173 ARSDIENIPGVARV
+173 ARSDIENIPGIAQV
-187 QLFGTTEE
+187 QLFGANEE
-195 IVRINPDDDALAERD
+195 IVRLSPDDDALEAEGL
-210 MDRSTITDALDDAGV
+210 DRSAIVDALEDAGV
-225 VLPGGNVTDNDQ
+225 VFPGGNVTDDHQ

-244 KAFDN
+244 NAFDDIN
-249 VDDLAASLLPVEEGT
+249 DMAATLIPVDEGA
-264 SVPLSD
+264 PIQLSE
-270 VADIEQTQAEAESV
+270 VAEVEQTEAEAESL

-289 KDSITL
+289 NEAITL

-303 NYIDL
+303 NFIEV
-308 SERVLDQLDKAA
+308 SEQALAEMDEA
-320 AQMGSGTEFTV
+320 AQQIGSGTEFTV

-341 AIAGLATEGM
+341 AIAGLANEGL
-351 WGLVLAILVIFV
+351 WGLALAVLVIFV

-427 QASKTESK
+427 QAPKGESK
-435 VKTITRATGEVS
+435 AKTITRATGEVS
-447 SAVISSTLVTVMVFV
+447 SAVISSTVVTVMVFV

-481 VVLAMIGSTLVALT
+481 VVLAMVGSTIVALT

-507 KRIPGDQP
+507 QRIRGDKAAQMT
-515 APLADTDI
+515 DTDI
-523 GVTTNWLARI
+523 RVTTNWMARL
-533 YRPVITWTIKSR
+533 YRPIIAWTIQSR
-545 VSRWV
+545 GTRW
-550 TTLVALAVFV
+550 TTALVALGVFV
-560 GSILLVPAL
+560 GSVALVPAL

-592 SLQHTSELSSE
+592 TLQRTSELSRE
-603 IESEL
+603 LEEEL
-608 ADLEHVDTVQ
+608 AEVEQVDTVQ

-623 QAMMGMGPD
+623 GMMGSGPN

-637 VITDPGADQ
+637 LITDPGADQ
-646 AAVENRIQRS
+646 TEVATNIQAT
-656 LDDWFAEHPNAG
+656 LDAYFEDHPEAG
-668 EFQVEAGDGMMSSDT
+668 EFQLEAGGGMMGSDT
-683 VDIQLEA
+683 VDIQLDA
-690 LDEDDLGEASN
+690 LDEADLAEATE
-701 TLTTAF
+701 TLSTTF
-707 EDLDEVARVES
+707 EDLDDVARVES
-718 DFEAAQPSLEIAPR
+718 DFEAAAPSLEIVPIEA
-732 EEEIAQY
+732 EIADY

-747 AMIASHTTDFPIAKV
+747 GLIASHTTDFPVAEV
-762 TIDDNELNVHMNP
+762 TIDDTELNVHMDS
-775 ASAVDTVEDIEQL
+775 ASPVETVEDIEEL

-802 RVNIAPSITTLNS
+802 RVNIAPSVSTINS
-815 IRTVTISV
+815 VRTVTISV
-823 TPESTDNVGATTAAL
+823 TPQSTDDVGAATTALNEAIDQAAL
-838 TDTIDNANLPDG
+838 PEG
-850 VQTELAGV
+850 VQAEVGGV

-866 QQLALAMGAAILLIY
+866 EQLALAMAAAVLLIY
-881 VILVWLLKSLVQP
+881 VVLVWLLKSLIQP

-908 ILALLLTGTPL
+908 ILALLITGTPL

-948 RRRDTTLDKAII
+948 RRRDANLDQAII
-960 AGAQNRIRPI
+960 AGAQNRVRPI

-982 PPALGLSGQS
+982 PPALGLAGQS
-992 SFVSAPMSVAV
+992 SFVSAPMSIAV

-1008 ASTLITLIIVPV
+1008 ASTLITLVIVPV
-1020 LYRMTEGTAENLN
+1020 LYRMTEGTAQRLN
-1033 ARQARREQDALG
+1033 ERQARREQEALTN
-1045 V
+1045 